1 MGGEKLHLAQDLM
14 WSSSG
19 ESFPVELWSS
29 PLIQNDRVARRDPD
43 NTAIHG
49 QALVLIADD
58 NAVNLQMLKRVLF
71 EWGVPSVTAL
81 GGLQAFDIFREH
93 SQRSVFF
100 SAAVID
106 LDMQDLDG
114 LELATFIAASSG
126 STRIIGML
134 HSPLD
139 SERPNEC
146 KRLGIF
152 TILKPLRRRGF
163 REARQSEDAT
173 TITASTGALP
183 ITVTDETLSSARL
196 RILLAEDNVVNQRL
210 ISRILTKMGHTVVVA
225 SDGAVALKVLSQHE
239 FDLIAMDMQ
248 MPVMDG
254 LEATHKIRLS
264 EAGTVRHVPI
274 VAITANAFDDDRRKC
289 FEAGMDGYVVKPVSP
304 KAIGDEVARVMALFK
319 HPQPETL
326 QK

>member
-163 REARQSEDAT
+163 REAWQSEDAT

-210 ISRILTKMGHTVVVA
+210 ISRVLTKMGHTVVVA
-225 SDGAVALKVLSQHE
+225 SDGGGRAQGVVSARIRPDRHGYANVG
-239 FDLIAMDMQ
+239 
-248 MPVMDG
+248 DG
-254 LEATHKIRLS
+254 RARSDAQNPLERS
-264 EAGTVRHVPI
+264 RHSSSC
-274 VAITANAFDDDRRKC
+274 ADRCDYGQR
-289 FEAGMDGYVVKPVSP
+289 F
-304 KAIGDEVARVMALFK
+304 
-319 HPQPETL
+319 
-326 QK
+326 